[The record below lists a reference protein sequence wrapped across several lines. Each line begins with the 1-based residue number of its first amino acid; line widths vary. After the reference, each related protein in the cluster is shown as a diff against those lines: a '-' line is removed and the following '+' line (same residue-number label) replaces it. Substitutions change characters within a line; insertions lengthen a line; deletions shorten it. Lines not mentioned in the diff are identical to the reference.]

1 MFGKIK
7 RNKERLDSV
16 ALNDAAYNYYTSQL
30 EMIAISLFE
39 WKGLPTTVDTL
50 YLEKALFYKY
60 KVAFLSMTL

>member
-50 YLEKALFYKY
+50 YLEKALF
-60 KVAFLSMTL
+60 